1 MGNPQRLQSSEP
13 AEPRADV
20 DDFEPGSPSFREGV
34 DAPFVRSALF
44 KTIGSGEK
52 RIGFPLDANRSLGP
66 GRIVQGKELGLDALH
81 QGVEITSWKVG
92 AANGPIEQHVA
103 PQYGAVALKRDTSG

>member
-1 MGNPQRLQSSEP
+1 MSQRNLEP
-13 AEPRADV
+13 TLMT
-20 DDFEPGSPSFREGV
+20 FEPGSPSFREGV
-34 DAPFVRSALF
+34 DAPFLRSALF

-66 GRIVQGKELGLDALH
+66 VAAVYHGRIGQGKELGLDALH
-81 QGVEITSWKVG
+81 QGGEITSWKIG